1 MPLPEDFSPW
11 EHLQSMLR
19 LNHNKL
25 VREYFRDVGGDDW
38 EPDLTSTRGQL
49 RIACTLDDNDTS
61 AMTMLRMYLFY
72 EVLGYG
78 QKNLAVV
85 YGSKERYT
93 PPVTGHPRVILYFS
107 QDRSGIPKGYGLVDA
122 EMSFRLMKETEETFT
137 PAEAET
143 LGRKIKEEFTDG
155 GKGIQF
161 TKGKDIYAYYDKEN
175 GYRLK
180 ILCTTESD
188 AIDVIQR
195 CLRIQNI
202 AYNKNFL
209 SVSQPKKTSNPKP
222 GKTLIYGKQREK
234 RRYRPIANVR
244 FRYAICE
251 IPGLTKPV
259 ALYDTTQKLPAI
271 VF

>member
-1 MPLPEDFSPW
+1 MALPEDFSPW

-25 VREYFRDVGGDDW
+25 VREYFSDVGGDDW

-49 RIACTLDDNDTS
+49 RIACTLDDNDTT

-72 EVLGYG
+72 DVLGYG
-78 QKNLAVV
+78 KKNLAVV
-85 YGSKERYT
+85 YGSSDNWL
-93 PPVTGHPRVILYFS
+93 PPVQGHPKIILYFS
-107 QDRSGIPKGYGLVDA
+107 QDKSSSPPGFGLVDA
-122 EMSFRLMKETEETFT
+122 EISFRLMKETAATFT
-137 PAEAET
+137 PTEAET
-143 LGRKIKEEFTDG
+143 IARKIKEEFTDA
-155 GKGIQF
+155 GKGIRF
-161 TKGKDIYAYYDKEN
+161 TKGKDIYAYKDEIN
-175 GYRLK
+175 GYRLQ

-188 AIDVIQR
+188 AVDIIQR

-202 AYNKNFL
+202 VYDKDNL
-209 SVSQPKKTSNPKP
+209 SKHEPKRTSNPKP

-251 IPGLTKPV
+251 VPGLNRPIV
-259 ALYDTTQKLPAI
+259 LFDTTKKLPAI